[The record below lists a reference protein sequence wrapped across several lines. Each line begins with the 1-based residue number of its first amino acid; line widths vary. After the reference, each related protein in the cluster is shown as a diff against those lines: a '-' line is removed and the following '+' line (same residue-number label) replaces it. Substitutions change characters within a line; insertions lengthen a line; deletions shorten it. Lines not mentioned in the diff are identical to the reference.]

1 MSTVTVEAPRAY
13 NLTELVGKKSDQ
25 GRTMIVATFEV
36 QKRYLAI
43 FLAAF
48 IPALLVGLVAGKLI
62 GVYGVLVF
70 AAVEGAAFYLVEGRT
85 REGLQVRTY
94 EWLNDKRNA
103 DTGRVFMCQ
112 REVDPAALEFFQVRG
127 GTVPMSGGIDTSGLS
142 ANTVAAILEK
152 QGAGPAP
159 VVVADVTGGEVTGD
173 AGGVAD
179 GVSPADGKSGKGR
192 KAEKAGRAGKKA
204 EPVVTSPAKKPLFG
218 RSAGKVD
225 MAGSVTDAL
234 EESLL

>member
-62 GVYGVLVF
+62 GVYGILVF

-112 REVDPAALEFFQVRG
+112 REVDPSALEFFQVRG

-159 VVVADVTGGEVTGD
+159 VVVADVTGGVAGD
-173 AGGVAD
+173 AG
-179 GVSPADGKSGKGR
+179 GVSPADGKAGKGR
-192 KAEKAGRAGKKA
+192 KAEKAGRSGKSGKKA
-204 EPVVTSPAKKPLFG
+204 DPVVTSPAKKPLLG